1 MTIAEKIEYAA
12 DKKVVTFF
20 KEGLFYKCYNED
32 AMVFTKK
39 VRAYKVKVKYV
50 KNVGS
55 KVLSLGFPISEIEKE
70 NLKLQ
75 SILEAIEATNY
86 IEKPYGIV
94 FSLKA
99 DIKKNYL
106 EYCDTIQISTD
117 IVTEKQFE
125 YNKTTNDLLVK
136 MILEFDLANS
146 TPLQGLVFIQE
157 LKKHI
162 KTQD

>member
-1 MTIAEKIEYAA
+1 MTIAEKIQYAA

-70 NLKLQ
+70 NLKLH
-75 SILEAIEATNY
+75 
-86 IEKPYGIV
+86 
-94 FSLKA
+94 
-99 DIKKNYL
+99 YL